1 MAQPFTEEQRSAIS
15 RRLFDSAC
23 RFALTP
29 GVRKT
34 SLEMLTAGAGISKS
48 SFYKFFESKEA
59 LFLHVA
65 AYWESI
71 ALERAIESTPR
82 VWERSFFTPLLANSP
97 RMDFVFTVF
106 ETIRQLGIERF
117 LREDLPLLREAFP
130 EEAARRHCMNS
141 AANIFA
147 RLQQAHIR
155 FTAPDATVR
164 SVIQLMYLSILNSA
178 QIGDSFFPALRELV
192 ASACDRL
199 VA

>member
-34 SLEMLTAGAGISKS
+34 SLEMLTAEAGISKS
-48 SFYKFFESKEA
+48 SFSKFYESKEA
-59 LFLHVA
+59 LFLRVA
-65 AYWESI
+65 AHWETT
-71 ALERAIESTPR
+71 ALERAMQAL
-82 VWERSFFTPLLANSP
+82 ERSEGSSDKA
-97 RMDFVFTVF
+97 RAADFVFTVF

-117 LREDLPLLREAFP
+117 LREDMPVLRDAFP
-130 EEAARRHCMNS
+130 EEAARRHCMSS
-141 AANIFA
+141 AANIFS

-155 FTAPDATVR
+155 FTAPDATVL
-164 SVIQLMYLSILNSA
+164 SVIQLMYLSILSSA
-178 QIGDSFFPALRELV
+178 EIGDSFFPALRELV

>member
-34 SLEMLTAGAGISKS
+34 SLEMLTGEAGISKS
-48 SFYKFFESKEA
+48 SFYKFYESKEA

-65 AYWESI
+65 AHWESM
-71 ALERAIESTPR
+71 ALERATR
-82 VWERSFFTPLLANSP
+82 ALERSAGRSDKE
-97 RMDFVFTVF
+97 RAAAFVFTAF

-117 LREDLPLLREAFP
+117 LREDLPVLREAFP

-147 RLQQAHIR
+147 RLQQVRIR

-178 QIGDSFFPALRELV
+178 EIGDSFFPALRELV
-192 ASACDRL
+192 VSACDRL

>member
-1 MAQPFTEEQRSAIS
+1 MALPFTEQQRSAI
-15 RRLFDSAC
+15 RQKLFESAQ
-23 RFALTP
+23 RHALSD
-29 GVRKT
+29 GVQRT
-34 SLEMLTAGAGISKS
+34 SLDTLTSEAGISKS
-48 SFYKFFESKEA
+48 SFYKFYESKEQ
-59 LFLHVA
+59 LFIEVA
-65 AYWESI
+65 RHWESEI
-71 ALERAIESTPR
+71 IGPAMRALTENRQGSDKERA
-82 VWERSFFTPLLANSP
+82 A
-97 RMDFVFTVF
+97 DFVFTAF

-117 LREDLPLLREAFP
+117 LREDLPALRDAFP

-141 AANIFA
+141 AANLFA

-178 QIGDSFFPALRELV
+178 EIGDSFFPALRELV

>member
-34 SLEMLTAGAGISKS
+34 SLEMLTAEAGISKS
-48 SFYKFFESKEA
+48 SFYKFYESKEA
-59 LFLHVA
+59 LFLRVA
-65 AYWESI
+65 AHWETT
-71 ALERAIESTPR
+71 ALERAMQALECSEGSSDKAR
-82 VWERSFFTPLLANSP
+82 AA
-97 RMDFVFTVF
+97 DFVFTVF

-117 LREDLPLLREAFP
+117 LREDMPVLRDAFP
-130 EEAARRHCMNS
+130 EEAARRHCMSS
-141 AANIFA
+141 AANIFS

-164 SVIQLMYLSILNSA
+164 SVIQLIYLSILNSA
-178 QIGDSFFPALRELV
+178 EIGDLFFPALRELV